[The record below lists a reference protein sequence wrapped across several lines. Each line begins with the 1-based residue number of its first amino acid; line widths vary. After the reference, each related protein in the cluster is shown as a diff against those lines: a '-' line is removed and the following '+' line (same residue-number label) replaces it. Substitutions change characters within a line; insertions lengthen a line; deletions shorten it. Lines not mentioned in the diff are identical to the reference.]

1 VTFDLD
7 DFHDDMAEWC
17 DMDTAFAPVV
27 NSIIASVTVLLLCVF
42 GAAAFIVYLIW
53 RLI

>member
-1 VTFDLD
+1 MTFDLD

-17 DMDTAFAPVV
+17 DMDTAFAPIV
-27 NSIIASVTVLLLCVF
+27 NSILLSVIVLLLSVF
-42 GAAAFIVYLIW
+42 GAAAFIVYLLW